1 LERWVLRERI
11 TTRPITV
18 RIRSVNAL
26 NAALVSN
33 DLKYGLELRTPL
45 EIPKLL
51 NNNGALALLY
61 QADRI
66 P

>member
-1 LERWVLRERI
+1 MRERI

-45 EIPKLL
+45 KVPKLL
-51 NNNGALALLY
+51 NDNRALTLLD
-61 QADRI
+61 QAERI